1 MRVKRWNTDYADDAD
16 LHGKSKSGH
25 HRDAET
31 QRKARIEGRV
41 LNPPIYF
48 KSEKHSQRIKQI
60 KQMKAIK
67 PVIPASERSERVRN
81 LNGDMQSN
89 YEF

>member
-1 MRVKRWNTDYADDAD
+1 
-16 LHGKSKSGH
+16 
-25 HRDAET
+25 
-31 QRKARIEGRV
+31 
-41 LNPPIYF
+41 
-48 KSEKHSQRIKQI
+48 
-60 KQMKAIK
+60 MKAIK